1 MNNKKRL
8 RIFYLD
14 YDAINFESRSRD
26 PMKGRPS
33 WFSYELCLINLL
45 SSILNQNSGFEI
57 HFTWWYDKA
66 NNQEIKTNAKLIGLV
81 NQLKNNGHFFNI
93 ITSDFKSGAKSA
105 QHLFKY
111 LSEIDDQFNSDIIYT
126 CENDYL
132 HMPDWV
138 SKIESLYN
146 SNIIFDYVSLYDHL
160 DNYTLA
166 IHQDF
171 KINLYYTENNIWRS
185 GFSTCFSKIST
196 LAVIKRDINILNK
209 YDDFICF
216 TYLKLLN
223 RKLLISIPGL
233 STHAMLGYES
243 PSIEWSHIANN
254 SL

>member
-45 SSILNQNSGFEI
+45 YSIVHQQSSLEI
-57 HFTWWYDKA
+57 HFTWWYDKSDD
-66 NNQEIKTNAKLIGLV
+66 QEIKLSSKLIELV
-81 NQLKNNGHFFNI
+81 NQLKDKGHFFEI
-93 ITSDFKSGAKSA
+93 ICADFQSGAKSA
-105 QHLFKY
+105 KQLFKY
-111 LSEIDDQFNSDIIYT
+111 LSEIKDEFNSDIIYT

-132 HMPDWV
+132 HVPDWIF
-138 SKIESLYN
+138 KIENLYN
-146 SNIIFDYVSLYDHL
+146 SNINFDYVSLYDHK
-160 DNYTLA
+160 DNYTLK

-171 KINLYYTENNIWRS
+171 ITTLYSTENNIWRT

-196 LAVIKRDINILNK
+196 LEVIKRDLQILSN

-216 TYLKLLN
+216 TYLKLFN

-233 STHAMLGYES
+233 STHAMQGYES
-243 PSIEWSHIANN
+243 PAIQWSHIAKNN
-254 SL
+254 Y